1 MIKQKTV
8 LEVKIGE
15 RIYELFV
22 SGDSPLGEVYD
33 ALCQMVGVVVQKIN
47 DSQPKPQETKVE
59 DSKIEELPQV

>member
-22 SGDSPLGEVYD
+22 AGDSPLGEVFD
-33 ALCQMVGVVVQKIN
+33 ALSQMIGIVVKTIN
-47 DSQPKPQETKVE
+47 DSQPKKEEESKVE
-59 DSKIEELPQV
+59 DINQVQE